1 MNSIILET
9 LQIRALKYFRR
20 RQRKRL
26 LIESR
31 AIRLLIRRLIRRRR
45 SPRKEITYFSR
56 TLIQRSRKE

>member
-1 MNSIILET
+1 MKSIILEI
-9 LQIRALKYFRR
+9 LQIIDLMYSKR

-31 AIRLLIRRLIRRRR
+31 EIILLMIKLIRKIESL
-45 SPRKEITYFSR
+45 RKEIMYFSR